1 MFLLLTVSVWMN
13 RLTWVGLN
21 WFSLFSRLSGHTYRQ
36 AFDKWES
43 TRPRIINDYFRK
55 VKKRVWKKEL
65 SWQKFFLD
73 FNFFMSQ
80 LWAMI
85 SRELRTI
92 SIAVLIGM
100 QWILFIC
107 KDWVLIAIYLIVFIQ
122 RERHKLNSSWQFKIV
137 SVNSKIALHWW
148 QWSYVKKKTF
158 WLKF

>member
-1 MFLLLTVSVWMN
+1 
-13 RLTWVGLN
+13 
-21 WFSLFSRLSGHTYRQ
+21 
-36 AFDKWES
+36 
-43 TRPRIINDYFRK
+43 
-55 VKKRVWKKEL
+55 
-65 SWQKFFLD
+65 
-73 FNFFMSQ
+73 MSQ

-100 QWILFIC
+100 QRILFIC

-148 QWSYVKKKTF
+148 QWSYVKKNFLAQVLTNFLYIQPWINWKEKREVELNESLSRI
-158 WLKF
+158 WKRLNPPANLKLFAALSAYASYPIRRGRPL